1 MKKIRK
7 ISIICAAA
15 VLVIAIAY
23 AVIFFT
29 ARTVITASS
38 ADEYEKIFNSTEYKD
53 HEVRTFGEG
62 SYYSYLF
69 SIPRHAPENI
79 ETFEFVYEKNMYG
92 KTEAYC
98 VISYKL
104 TASEYSSYKGSL
116 KNYALHYSSLNNKL
130 IYTEDAFEYPAY
142 IFEYMSKDGEDIRGG
157 VAEYVLLNDSERE
170 VIAVYY
176 SGVDHERISAEVGIN
191 ISPKSSSVKSV
202 TGGRENIIA
211 WYRGFSVYCFV
222 SSDGRMTIPDID
234 EFTYAS

>member
-62 SYYSYLF
+62 TYYSYLF
-69 SIPRHAPENI
+69 SIPRHAPENT
-79 ETFEFVYEKNMYG
+79 ETLEFVYEKNMYG
-92 KTEAYC
+92 KSKVYC
-98 VISYKL
+98 VLSYKL
-104 TASEYSSYKGSL
+104 SEAEYSTYKGSL
-116 KNYALHYSSLNNKL
+116 KNYALHYSTLSNRL

-142 IFEYMSKDGEDIRGG
+142 VFEYMSKDGEDIRGG
-157 VAEYVLLNDSERE
+157 VAEYVLLNDAERK
-170 VIAVYY
+170 VIVVYY
-176 SGVDHERISAEVGIN
+176 SGVDHEKVSAEVGIN
-191 ISPKSSSVKSV
+191 ISPKSSDVKSV
-202 TGGRENIIA
+202 TGGKENIIA

-222 SSDGRMTIPDID
+222 SSDGKMTIPDID
-234 EFTYAS
+234 EFGYAS